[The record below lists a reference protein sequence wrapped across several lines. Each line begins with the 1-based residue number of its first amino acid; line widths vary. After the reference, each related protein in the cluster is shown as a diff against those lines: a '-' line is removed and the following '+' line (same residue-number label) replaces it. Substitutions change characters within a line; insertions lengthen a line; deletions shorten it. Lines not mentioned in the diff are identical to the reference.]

1 MATLNIELTPS
12 LQSGDYYLIQLCT
25 QSQHHL
31 SCTMSSRINKSA
43 SQCLLEVF
51 PLEILGRIYIYCKN
65 PSFAMVNKTISQCLS
80 SQTVRIEFCI
90 RVFFHGDHPSPYADN
105 ETFKLLKRAR
115 NLVLR
120 QPWFSN
126 NFARELQREVLRRQK
141 VRAGTADPLTYYRS
155 DRVQAQYLTLIPKE
169 LLLQKPWGPAKV
181 KLIHR
186 LLQWGAM
193 IPSRP
198 KHAARSAIMNAIIEN
213 NYLAVNLLHNY
224 CKVRFHHEHF
234 QAAVLGDCEKRIVEM
249 IIGYN
254 NRQRQPFINPFDAHI
269 AKKAKLM
276 DQAGNPMGR
285 QLLRDVLWKGF
296 ERDFAVASR

>member
-1 MATLNIELTPS
+1 
-12 LQSGDYYLIQLCT
+12 
-25 QSQHHL
+25 
-31 SCTMSSRINKSA
+31 MSSRSYKSA
-43 SQCLLEVF
+43 SQCLLEIF
-51 PLEILGRIYIYCKN
+51 PVEILERIYLYSKN
-65 PSFAMVNKTISQCLS
+65 PSFAVVNRKISQFLS
-80 SQTVRIEFCI
+80 SQPVRIEFCV
-90 RVFFHGDHPSPYADN
+90 RVFFHGYHPSPYADN
-105 ETFKLLKRAR
+105 ETSKLLERAR
-115 NLVLR
+115 NLVMR

-126 NFARELQREVLRRQK
+126 SFARELQREVLRRQK
-141 VRAGTADPLTYYRS
+141 IRAGTADLLTYYRS
-155 DRVQAQYLTLIPKE
+155 GRVRAQYLTLIPKE

-193 IPSRP
+193 IPTRP

-224 CKVRFHHEHF
+224 CKERFVHKHF

-249 IIGYN
+249 IIDFN
-254 NRQRQPFINPFDAHI
+254 KRQRQPFINPFDPHI
-269 AKKAKLM
+269 ANKAKLM